1 MMTDPIA
8 DLLVRIRN
16 AGRRG
21 HEALLVPASK
31 LKGGI
36 LKVLKAEGFIKDY
49 EKQVVDGHPMF
60 RVHLRYV
67 AEGQPM
73 ITGMRR
79 VSKPGLRVYVGK
91 RDIARV
97 RGGMG
102 ISILSTSKGVMTDRE
117 SRSANIGGEMLCQ
130 IW

>member
-21 HEALLVPASK
+21 HETLTVPASK

-36 LKVLKAEGFIKDY
+36 LRVLKAEGFINDY
-49 EKQVVDGHPMF
+49 ENQVVEGHPAF

-73 ITGMRR
+73 ITGLRR

-91 RDIARV
+91 RDITRV

-102 ISILSTSKGVMTDRE
+102 IAILSTSKGVMTDRE
-117 SRSANIGGEMLCQ
+117 SRAENIGGEVLCQ
-130 IW
+130 VW